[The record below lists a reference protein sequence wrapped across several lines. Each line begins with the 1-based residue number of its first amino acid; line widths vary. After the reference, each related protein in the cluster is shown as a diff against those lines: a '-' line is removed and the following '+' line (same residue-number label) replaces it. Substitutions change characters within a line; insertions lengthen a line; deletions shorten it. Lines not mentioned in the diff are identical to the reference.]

1 MDRNKII
8 TGDCLDVLPGIP
20 AESVDMV
27 LTSPPYDDLR
37 TYESSKRFD
46 FSTFTKVADELVRVL
61 RPGGIIAWNVNDQIV
76 NGSRTMTSFK
86 QCLHFGNYSCPGILC
101 HDIIIYEKA
110 GVIYPP
116 SPPIRYNQ
124 MFEFV
129 FILSKGK
136 PKTFNPLIDKVN
148 KNIGK
153 KITGK
158 KRQRDGSLKYGR
170 GVLTGKRVPT
180 HSMRTNVWRY
190 PVGWG
195 HNYDSYDGEKIKEHP
210 AIMHQKLAQDL
221 VLSYSNVGDLV
232 LDPFCG
238 SGTTCFVARENSRD
252 FLGIEINPKYAE
264 MARERV
270 RETRRRFDFSLQR
283 LQED

>member
-1 MDRNKII
+1 MDRNKIV

-20 AESVDMV
+20 AESVDLV

-46 FSTFTKVADELVRVL
+46 FPTFTKVADELVRVL
-61 RPGGIIAWNVNDQIV
+61 KPGGIIAWNVNDQIV
-76 NGSRTMTSFK
+76 DGSRTLTSFK
-86 QCLHFGNYSCPGILC
+86 QCLHFCNYSCPGILC

-110 GVIYPP
+110 GIRYPSNP
-116 SPPIRYNQ
+116 RIRYNQ
-124 MFEFV
+124 SFEFV
-129 FILSKGK
+129 FILSKGA
-136 PKTFNPLIDKVN
+136 PKTFNPLIDRKN

-153 KITGK
+153 KITSTERK
-158 KRQRDGSLKYGR
+158 RDGKLKIKSGA
-170 GVLTGKRVPT
+170 LMGKTTPT
-180 HSMRTNVWRY
+180 HSMRTNVWRF
-190 PVGWG
+190 PTGWG
-195 HNYDSYDGEKIKEHP
+195 HSYDNEKLKGHP
-210 AIMHQKLAQDL
+210 AIMHQRLAQDL
-221 VLSYSNVGDLV
+221 ILSYSNAGDLV

-238 SGTTCFVARENSRD
+238 SGTTCFVARENNRD